1 MTVSDLT
8 ALPSS
13 VPAIWGDVPPR
24 IKNFTGREAILKRLR
39 DGTTS
44 RVTAVLPSEELVP
57 RPLRAGD
64 QPPTA
69 LRGWGGVGKTAVAI
83 EYAHRYRSDYDIVW
97 WIPSEQL
104 SLVRASLAELAGRLG
119 LEEAVTMG
127 VEGAAAAAR
136 DALRRGKPYGRWL
149 LVFDNADRPD
159 DFREYIPSGAAAGDV
174 LITSRNPAWQDNA
187 DMVQVDVFSREE
199 SKEFLLK
206 RAGVKPDA
214 PVTDQLTDK
223 LGDLPLALSQAGAV
237 LSETGMPVG
246 DYVQLLDNE
255 IVRIMAE
262 GRSADYPVSV
272 AAAWT
277 ISVDKAR
284 QQLPEAQ
291 ELLRCCA
298 YFGPDPI
305 PRDAFRSG
313 TNLIGTQISE
323 LMDDPIQLARAIRV
337 LGRFALVNISE
348 GAVTVHRLIQALLRG
363 GLDDVEQER
372 YRHYVHL
379 ILAAAAPEDPAEDR
393 QWPRFRE
400 LLPHVT
406 SEATDLARCTDPR
419 VRAFVLN
426 MMRFL
431 YLSGDRASFEQI
443 TTQFIGR
450 WTADSG
456 ADDVSVL
463 TAQRHIGD
471 FLRRLGR
478 YQEAYQRVEETLGA
492 ARVALGESDRLTLAL
507 RGGFGG
513 DLRARGDFAAALEFD
528 EQTRA
533 LDDEVFGPSDPQTLR
548 MVSNLAIDYG
558 LNCRYLEARD
568 QCRQAYQRMFK
579 TGSGASATEI
589 LVAWYNLAWAL
600 RLQGRYD
607 EARDVGEEALDY
619 GRQRLGSD
627 HFATLRT
634 SIGLSVALRR
644 IPPERGTA
652 LQIAAEVYETCQRRF
667 GSTNPDTM
675 AAAINLAN
683 GQRVNNLLPDALALA
698 ESTVATYPEVYGI
711 EHPYYSGCSG
721 NLALLRR
728 VNGDPAG
735 ARLLNERALK
745 ELDKSLGRDHTFSLV
760 VAVNL
765 ASDLAE
771 LGSAHDARILSEDTL
786 ARLISLLGAEHPFTL
801 GCAANLVAD
810 LHDDGALAEAD
821 KLRADTLRGYEATL
835 GLDHPD
841 AMVFVEGRRLDFDF
855 DPPPI

>member
-1 MTVSDLT
+1 MTVSDLS
-8 ALPSS
+8 APPSS
-13 VPAIWGDVPPR
+13 VPVIWGDVPPR

-39 DGTTS
+39 DGTSS
-44 RVTAVLPSEELVP
+44 RVTAVLPSEESVP
-57 RPLRAGD
+57 RSPRAGD

-104 SLVRASLAELAGRLG
+104 SLVRASLAELASRLG

-149 LVFDNADRPD
+149 LVFDNADRPEE
-159 DFREYIPSGAAAGDV
+159 FREYIPSGAAAGDV
-174 LITSRNPAWQDNA
+174 LITSRNPAWQANA

-206 RAGVKPDA
+206 RAEVKPDA
-214 PVTDQLTDK
+214 PVTDQLADK

-255 IVRIMAE
+255 IVRILAE

-313 TNLIGTQISE
+313 TELGETQISD
-323 LMDDPIQLARAIRV
+323 LLDDPILLARAIRV

-363 GLDDVEQER
+363 GLNDEDRGR
-372 YRHYVHL
+372 YQHYVHL
-379 ILAAAAPEDPAEDR
+379 ILAAAAPEDPSEDR
-393 QWPRFRE
+393 EWPRFRE

-406 SEATDLARCTDPR
+406 SEATDLAGCLDPK

-443 TTQFIGR
+443 TAQFIGQ

-456 ADDVSVL
+456 SDDVSVL

-471 FLRRLGR
+471 SLRRIGR

-492 ARVALGESDRLTLAL
+492 ARSALGERDPVTLQL

-513 DLRARGDFAAALEFD
+513 DLRARGEFAAALEFD
-528 EQTRA
+528 EQTQA
-533 LDDEVFGPSDPQTLR
+533 LDEDVLGSSNPQTLR
-548 MVSNLAIDYG
+548 MVSNVAIDYG
-558 LNCRYLEARD
+558 LNCRYAEASDR
-568 QCRQAYQRMFK
+568 CTQAYQRMFK
-579 TGSGASATEI
+579 PGSGASATEI

-600 RLQGRYD
+600 RLQGRYE

-619 GRQRLGSD
+619 GRQRLGPD

-634 SIGLSVALRR
+634 SIGLSAALRR
-644 IPPERGTA
+644 IPPERATA
-652 LQIAAEVYETCQRRF
+652 LQIAMEAYEICQRRF
-667 GSTNPDTM
+667 GPTNPDTL
-675 AAAINLAN
+675 AAAINLTN
-683 GQRVNNLLPDALALA
+683 SQRVNNQLSEALTLA

-711 EHPYYSGCSG
+711 DHPYYSGCSG

-728 VNGDPAG
+728 VSGDPSG
-735 ARLLNERALK
+735 ARQLNEQALR

-771 LGSAHDARILSEDTL
+771 LGNVHDARALREDTL
-786 ARLISLLGAEHPFTL
+786 TRFVNLLGGEHPFTL

-810 LHDDGALAEAD
+810 LRADGAEAEAE
-821 KLRADTLRGYEATL
+821 KLRADTLRGYEVTL
-835 GLDHPD
+835 KLDHPD
-841 AMVFVEGRRLDFDF
+841 AVVFTEGRRLDFDF